1 MLIWTE
7 AQYND
12 AFASLPPTK
21 GLKLQQKTRAILF
34 DLDGTLI
41 DTTDLI
47 LQCFQFSWSKVCGI
61 EHSRETLI
69 ETFGTPLRDAMQRL
83 LLLSDSRSPIDGVE
97 VEKSTVEDLLGAYRT
112 FNVLNHDALARP
124 FEGTRE
130 VLTELRE
137 RGYHIA
143 VVTSKGR
150 ELGLRGLKLCSL
162 DDLVDSA
169 IFLEDTAVH
178 KPNPEP
184 ILAALERLNTPAEA
198 AVYVGDSRHDII
210 AAQAAGVR
218 TVGAL
223 WGPSPRAE
231 LEREGPSF
239 VAESITDLL
248 EIFN

>member
-1 MLIWTE
+1 MEHQTH
-7 AQYND
+7 
-12 AFASLPPTK
+12 
-21 GLKLQQKTRAILF
+21 AILF

-47 LQCFQFSWSKVCGI
+47 LQCFQFSWSTVCGF
-61 EHSRETLI
+61 EHSREILI
-69 ETFGTPLRDAMQRL
+69 ETFGTPLRDAMHRL
-83 LLLSDSRSPIDGVE
+83 LGRGDSKNGIRGAE
-97 VEKSTVEDLLGAYRT
+97 AENSTVEELLGAYRT

-130 VLTELRE
+130 VLTELRR
-137 RGYHIA
+137 RGYSIA

-162 DDLVDSA
+162 DDLLDSA
-169 IFLEDTAVH
+169 IFLEDTTVH
-178 KPNPEP
+178 KPHPEP
-184 ILAALERLNTPAEA
+184 ILVALERLNTTADA

-210 AAQAAGVR
+210 AARAAGVR

-223 WGPSPRAE
+223 WGPLPRTD

-239 VAESITDLL
+239 VAGSITDLL

>member
-1 MLIWTE
+1 LE
-7 AQYND
+7 HQ
-12 AFASLPPTK
+12 
-21 GLKLQQKTRAILF
+21 TRAILF

-47 LQCFQFSWSKVCGI
+47 LQCFQFSWAKVCGF
-61 EHSRETLI
+61 EHSREALI
-69 ETFGTPLRDAMQRL
+69 GTFGTPLRDAMYRL
-83 LLLSDSRSPIDGVE
+83 LDHGGFRNGILGAE
-97 VEKSTVEDLLGAYRT
+97 AENSTVEELLGAYRA

-130 VLTELRE
+130 VLAELRR
-137 RGYHIA
+137 RGYSIV

-162 DDLVDSA
+162 DDLLDFA

-178 KPNPEP
+178 KPHPEP
-184 ILAALERLNTPAEA
+184 ILVALERLNTHANT

-210 AAQAAGVR
+210 AARAAGVR

-223 WGPSPRAE
+223 WGPSPRTE

>member
-1 MLIWTE
+1 ME
-7 AQYND
+7 HQ
-12 AFASLPPTK
+12 TK
-21 GLKLQQKTRAILF
+21 AILF

-47 LQCFQFSWSKVCGI
+47 LQCFKFSWSKVCGF

-69 ETFGTPLRDAMQRL
+69 ETFGTPLRDAMHSL
-83 LLLSDSRSPIDGVE
+83 LGRRVSENNIRGTNA
-97 VEKSTVEDLLGAYRT
+97 EKSTVEELLGAYRT

-130 VLTELRE
+130 VLAELRR
-137 RGYHIA
+137 RGYSIA

-162 DDLVDSA
+162 DDLLDSA
-169 IFLEDTAVH
+169 VFLEDTVAH
-178 KPNPEP
+178 KPHPEP
-184 ILAALERLNTPAEA
+184 ILAALEHLNTPANA
-198 AVYVGDSRHDII
+198 AAYVGDSRHDII

-223 WGPSPRAE
+223 WGPSSRAE
-231 LEREGPSF
+231 LERERPTF

>member
-1 MLIWTE
+1 LE
-7 AQYND
+7 NQ
-12 AFASLPPTK
+12 TK
-21 GLKLQQKTRAILF
+21 AILF

-47 LQCFQFSWSKVCGI
+47 LQCFQFSWSKVCGV

-69 ETFGTPLRDAMQRL
+69 ETFGTPLRDAMHRL
-83 LLLSDSRSPIDGVE
+83 LVGSGSKDVIRAAE
-97 VEKSTVEDLLGAYRT
+97 AENATVEELLGAYRT

-130 VLTELRE
+130 VLTELRS
-137 RGYHIA
+137 RGYSIA

-162 DDLVDSA
+162 DDLLDSA

-178 KPNPEP
+178 KPHPEP
-184 ILAALERLNTPAEA
+184 ILVALERLKTPANA
-198 AVYVGDSRHDII
+198 AVYVGDSRHDIV
-210 AAQAAGVR
+210 AARAAGVR

-223 WGPSPRAE
+223 WGPSPRTN

>member
-1 MLIWTE
+1 LEHQTE
-7 AQYND
+7 
-12 AFASLPPTK
+12 
-21 GLKLQQKTRAILF
+21 AILF
-34 DLDGTLI
+34 DLDVTLI

-47 LQCFQFSWSKVCGI
+47 LQCFRFSWSTVCGF
-61 EHSRETLI
+61 EHSRDTLI
-69 ETFGTPLRDAMQRL
+69 ETFGTPLRDAMHRL
-83 LLLSDSRSPIDGVE
+83 LDHGSVHNDIPGTGSE
-97 VEKSTVEDLLGAYRT
+97 ESTVEELLGAYRT

-130 VLTELRE
+130 VLAELRR
-137 RGYHIA
+137 RGYSIA

-150 ELGLRGLKLCSL
+150 ELGLRGLKLCCL
-162 DDLVDSA
+162 DDLLDSA
-169 IFLEDTAVH
+169 IFLEDTVAH
-178 KPNPEP
+178 KPHPEP
-184 ILAALERLNTPAEA
+184 ILAALERLKTTADA

-231 LEREGPSF
+231 LELERPSF

>member
-1 MLIWTE
+1 ME
-7 AQYND
+7 YQ
-12 AFASLPPTK
+12 
-21 GLKLQQKTRAILF
+21 TRAILF

-47 LQCFQFSWSKVCGI
+47 LRCFQFSWSKVCGF
-61 EHSRETLI
+61 EHSRATLI
-69 ETFGTPLRDAMQRL
+69 QTFGTPLRDAMHRL
-83 LLLSDSRSPIDGVE
+83 LVRGDSKNGIQGTESE
-97 VEKSTVEDLLGAYRT
+97 QSTVEELLGAYRT

-130 VLTELRE
+130 VLTELRK
-137 RGYHIA
+137 RGYSIA

-162 DDLVDSA
+162 DDLLDFA
-169 IFLEDTAVH
+169 IFLEDTNLH
-178 KPNPEP
+178 KPHPEP
-184 ILAALERLNTPAEA
+184 ILAALERLNTPADA

-223 WGPSPRAE
+223 WGPSPRPE

>member
-1 MLIWTE
+1 LEHQTH
-7 AQYND
+7 
-12 AFASLPPTK
+12 
-21 GLKLQQKTRAILF
+21 AILF

-47 LQCFQFSWSKVCGI
+47 LQCFQFSWSTVCGF
-61 EHSRETLI
+61 EHSREILI
-69 ETFGTPLRDAMQRL
+69 ETFGTPLRDAMHRL
-83 LLLSDSRSPIDGVE
+83 LGLGESKNGIRGAE
-97 VEKSTVEDLLGAYRT
+97 AENSTVEELLGAYRT

-130 VLTELRE
+130 VLMELRR
-137 RGYHIA
+137 RGYSIA

-162 DDLVDSA
+162 ADLLDSA
-169 IFLEDTAVH
+169 IFLEDTTVH
-178 KPNPEP
+178 KPHPEP
-184 ILAALERLNTPAEA
+184 ILVALERLNTTADA

-210 AAQAAGVR
+210 AARAAGVR

-223 WGPSPRAE
+223 WGPLPRTD
-231 LEREGPSF
+231 LKREGPSF
-239 VAESITDLL
+239 VADSITDLL

>member
-1 MLIWTE
+1 ME
-7 AQYND
+7 HQ
-12 AFASLPPTK
+12 PK
-21 GLKLQQKTRAILF
+21 AILF

-47 LQCFQFSWSKVCGI
+47 LQCFKFSWSRVCGF
-61 EHSRETLI
+61 EHSRESLI
-69 ETFGTPLRDAMQRL
+69 ETFGTPLRDAMHSL
-83 LLLSDSRSPIDGVE
+83 LDRGSVHNGIPGNGFDE
-97 VEKSTVEDLLGAYRT
+97 STIEELLGAYRT
-112 FNVLNHDALARP
+112 FNVLNHDALAKP

-130 VLTELRE
+130 VLAELRR
-137 RGYHIA
+137 RGYSIA

-162 DDLVDSA
+162 DDLLDSA
-169 IFLEDTAVH
+169 IFLEDTLVH
-178 KPNPEP
+178 KPHPEP
-184 ILAALERLNTPAEA
+184 ILAALERLNTPADSA
-198 AVYVGDSRHDII
+198 AYVGDSRHDII

-223 WGPSPRAE
+223 WGPSPRTE
-231 LEREGPSF
+231 LERERPSF

>member
-1 MLIWTE
+1 
-7 AQYND
+7 
-12 AFASLPPTK
+12 
-21 GLKLQQKTRAILF
+21 LF

-47 LQCFQFSWSKVCGI
+47 LKCFQHSWSTVCGF

-69 ETFGTPLRDAMQRL
+69 ETFGTPLRDAMYRL
-83 LLLSDSRSPIDGVE
+83 LSRGNWKNGTQDSDIES
-97 VEKSTVEDLLGAYRT
+97 STVDELIVAYRT

-124 FEGTRE
+124 FEGTRK
-130 VLTELRE
+130 VLTELRK
-137 RGYHIA
+137 RGYTIA

-162 DDLVDSA
+162 DDLLDSA
-169 IFLEDTAVH
+169 IFLEDTDHH
-178 KPNPEP
+178 KPHPAP
-184 ILAALERLNTPAEA
+184 ILAALQRLRTPSDS
-198 AVYVGDSRHDII
+198 AVYVGDSRHDMV
-210 AAQAAGVR
+210 AARAAGVR

-223 WGPSPRAE
+223 WGPSPRTE
-231 LEREGPSF
+231 LKREAPNF

>member
-1 MLIWTE
+1 LEHQTH
-7 AQYND
+7 
-12 AFASLPPTK
+12 
-21 GLKLQQKTRAILF
+21 AILF

-47 LQCFQFSWSKVCGI
+47 LQCFQFSWSTVCGF
-61 EHSRETLI
+61 EHSREALI
-69 ETFGTPLRDAMQRL
+69 ETFGTPLRDAMHCL
-83 LLLSDSRSPIDGVE
+83 LGRGDSKNGIRGAE
-97 VEKSTVEDLLGAYRT
+97 AENATVEELLVAYRT
-112 FNVLNHDALARP
+112 FNVLKHDALARP

-130 VLTELRE
+130 VLTELRR
-137 RGYHIA
+137 RGYSIA

-162 DDLVDSA
+162 DDLLDSA
-169 IFLEDTAVH
+169 IFLEDTTVH
-178 KPNPEP
+178 KPHPEP
-184 ILAALERLNTPAEA
+184 ILVALERLNTTADG

-210 AAQAAGVR
+210 AARAAGVR

-223 WGPSPRAE
+223 WGPLPRTD

-239 VAESITDLL
+239 VADSITDLL

>member
-1 MLIWTE
+1 LE
-7 AQYND
+7 HQ
-12 AFASLPPTK
+12 TK
-21 GLKLQQKTRAILF
+21 AILF

-47 LQCFQFSWSKVCGI
+47 LQCFDFSWSKVCGF

-69 ETFGTPLRDAMQRL
+69 ETFGTPLRDAMHSL
-83 LLLSDSRSPIDGVE
+83 LDRDGFNDGIQE
-97 VEKSTVEDLLGAYRT
+97 STVEELLGAYRT

-130 VLTELRE
+130 VLAELRR
-137 RGYHIA
+137 RGYSIA
-143 VVTSKGR
+143 VVTSKSR

-162 DDLVDSA
+162 DDLLDSA
-169 IFLEDTAVH
+169 IFLEDTVVH
-178 KPNPEP
+178 KPHPAP
-184 ILAALERLNTPAEA
+184 ILAALERLNTPADA
-198 AVYVGDSRHDII
+198 AAYVGDSRHDII

-223 WGPSPRAE
+223 WGPSPRTE
-231 LEREGPSF
+231 LERERPSF

>member
-1 MLIWTE
+1 ME
-7 AQYND
+7 HQ
-12 AFASLPPTK
+12 TK
-21 GLKLQQKTRAILF
+21 AILF

-47 LQCFQFSWSKVCGI
+47 LQCFRFSWSKVCGF
-61 EHSRETLI
+61 EHSRESLI
-69 ETFGTPLRDAMQRL
+69 ETFGTPLRDAMYSL
-83 LLLSDSRSPIDGVE
+83 LDRGSVHNAGAE
-97 VEKSTVEDLLGAYRT
+97 ESTVEELLGAYRT

-130 VLTELRE
+130 VLAELRR
-137 RGYHIA
+137 RGYSIA

-162 DDLVDSA
+162 DDLLDSA
-169 IFLEDTAVH
+169 IFLEDTVVH
-178 KPNPEP
+178 KPHPEP

-198 AVYVGDSRHDII
+198 AAYVGDSRHDII

-223 WGPSPRAE
+223 WGPSPRTE
-231 LEREGPSF
+231 LERERPSF

-248 EIFN
+248 EIFT

>member
-1 MLIWTE
+1 MSKPE
-7 AQYND
+7 G
-12 AFASLPPTK
+12 S
-21 GLKLQQKTRAILF
+21 KLEHQTQAILF

-47 LQCFQFSWSKVCGI
+47 LQCFQFSWSTVCGF

-69 ETFGTPLRDAMQRL
+69 ETFGTPLRDAMHRL
-83 LLLSDSRSPIDGVE
+83 LVRGNPKNGIRGAE
-97 VEKSTVEDLLGAYRT
+97 AENSTLEELIVAYRT

-130 VLTELRE
+130 VLTELRK
-137 RGYHIA
+137 RGYSIA

-150 ELGLRGLKLCSL
+150 DLGLRGLKLCSL
-162 DDLVDSA
+162 DDLLDSA
-169 IFLEDTAVH
+169 IFLEDTDVH
-178 KPNPEP
+178 KPHPAP
-184 ILAALERLNTPAEA
+184 ILAALERLRTPSDS
-198 AVYVGDSRHDII
+198 AVYVGDSRHDMI
-210 AAQAAGVR
+210 AARAAGVR

-223 WGPSPRAE
+223 WGPLPRTE

>member
-1 MLIWTE
+1 MEHQT
-7 AQYND
+7 Q
-12 AFASLPPTK
+12 
-21 GLKLQQKTRAILF
+21 AILF

-47 LQCFQFSWSKVCGI
+47 LQCFQFSWSTVCGF

-69 ETFGTPLRDAMQRL
+69 DTFGTPLRDAMHRL
-83 LLLSDSRSPIDGVE
+83 LVRSNSKNGIRAEAED
-97 VEKSTVEDLLGAYRT
+97 STVEELIVAYRT

-130 VLTELRE
+130 VLTELRK
-137 RGYHIA
+137 RGYSIA

-162 DDLVDSA
+162 DDLLDSA
-169 IFLEDTAVH
+169 IFLEDTDVH
-178 KPNPEP
+178 KPHPAP
-184 ILAALERLNTPAEA
+184 ILAALERLGMSSDT
-198 AVYVGDSRHDII
+198 AVYVGDTRHDMI
-210 AAQAAGVR
+210 AARAAGVR

-223 WGPSPRAE
+223 WGPLPRTE
-231 LEREGPSF
+231 LEREAPSF
-239 VAESITDLL
+239 VAESISDLL